1 MIHSIERCTEIQK
14 DQQGHVLFIH
24 VEKKIVLNFKQRCF
38 GAVVFPVCRLGTRVE
53 IVNTHV
59 GVCLIEDCSLSQLGY
74 KLQIAYR
81 PKVFE
86 N

>member
-1 MIHSIERCTEIQK
+1 MIHSFERCTEIQK

-24 VEKKIVLNFKQRCF
+24 VEEKIVLNFKQRCF
-38 GAVVFPVCRLGTRVE
+38 GAVVFPVCGLGTRVE

-59 GVCLIEDCSLSQLGY
+59 DVYLIEDCSLSQLGY